1 MADLNDT
8 LLAVRYAG
16 IPNLPDTGD
25 AGDRHAQQALE
36 REMTGSGSWRPAW
49 TTRRIRVGAFAVA
62 PVAALAVA
70 ATAAA
75 AATVAVAISATSLFQ
90 QNPAAIPGGPPQTV
104 LPATVRQVDSVT
116 IPDYGTVV
124 AWGATTQQGGL
135 CLALKLPDG
144 TWAGLPPGTAT
155 VSGPVPGCFTT
166 RQQMVVN
173 HEAVAPGQQPTG
185 MAPMPLELWDETVVN
200 STGQHWDIY
209 VGYVEAQGT
218 AATVRSPITGVSAP
232 VTSDGYYMLAEPTA
246 HNSQIP
252 GMAPPKNAPAPPKN
266 APQGEYN
273 PNTLCEGCDG
283 GYLQVLNAA
292 GQPLQPDYTFG
303 KLLPGYSWGPTSG
316 PSSSNP

>member
-1 MADLNDT
+1 M
-8 LLAVRYAG
+8 
-16 IPNLPDTGD
+16 
-25 AGDRHAQQALE
+25 
-36 REMTGSGSWRPAW
+36 
-49 TTRRIRVGAFAVA
+49 A
-62 PVAALAVA
+62 PVAVLAVA

-75 AATVAVAISATSLFQ
+75 ATTAAVAISATSLFQ
-90 QNPAAIPGGPPQTV
+90 QNPAAISGAPPQTV
-104 LPATVRQVDSVT
+104 VPSTVRQVDSVA
-116 IPDYGTVV
+116 IPGYGTVV

-144 TWAGLPPGTAT
+144 TWGVLPGTAT
-155 VSGPVPGCFTT
+155 VSGQTVSGQVPGCFTT

-185 MAPMPLELWDETVVN
+185 AAPRPLEEWDETVVS

-218 AATVRSPITGVSAP
+218 ATTVRSSITGVSTP
-232 VTSDGYYMLAEPTA
+232 VRSDGYYMLAEPTV
-246 HNSQIP
+246 HNGQIP
-252 GMAPPKNAPAPPKN
+252 GMAPPKNAP
-266 APQGEYN
+266 QGGYN
-273 PNTLCEGCDG
+273 PNTPCEGCDG

-316 PSSSNP
+316 PSSSNS

>member
-16 IPNLPDTGD
+16 IPALPEIGD
-25 AGDRHAQQALE
+25 AGDRLVQQALE
-36 REMTGSGSWRPAW
+36 LEMTGKRSRRPAW
-49 TTRRIRVGAFAVA
+49 TTRRIRVGGFAVA

-75 AATVAVAISATSLFQ
+75 ATTAALALSATSLFQ
-90 QNPAAIPGGPPQTV
+90 ENPAAIPGGPPETV
-104 LPATVRQVDSVT
+104 LPATVRQLDSVN

-135 CLALKLPDG
+135 CMALKLPDG
-144 TWAGLPPGTAT
+144 TWGVLPGTAT
-155 VSGPVPGCFTT
+155 VSGQVPGCFTT
-166 RQQMVVN
+166 RQQNVVN

-185 MAPMPLELWDETVVN
+185 EAPMPLEEWENSVVN
-200 STGQHWDIY
+200 SSGQHWDIY
-209 VGYVEAQGT
+209 VGYVEVQGT
-218 AATVRSPITGVSAP
+218 AATVRSPNTGVRTP
-232 VTSDGYYMLAEPTA
+232 VTSNGYYMLAEPTV

-252 GMAPPKNAPAPPKN
+252 GMAPSKN
-266 APQGEYN
+266 APQAGYN
-273 PNTLCEGCDG
+273 PNTPCEGCDG

-303 KLLPGYSWGPTSG
+303 KLLPGYSWGPTGG
-316 PSSSNP
+316 PTSSNS